1 LFFLLGIGL
10 NISLFHLLFK
20 LFILVELLSEVPE
33 GLALRV
39 EEEIFELSEV
49 ELDLRSFLL
58 VVWL

>member
-1 LFFLLGIGL
+1 LLGIGL